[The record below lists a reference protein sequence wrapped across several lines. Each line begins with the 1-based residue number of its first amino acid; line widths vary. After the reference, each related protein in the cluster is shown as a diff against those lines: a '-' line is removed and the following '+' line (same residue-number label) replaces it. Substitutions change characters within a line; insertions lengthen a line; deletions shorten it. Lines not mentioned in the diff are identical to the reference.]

1 MARKEPPERRLRA
14 RLPTPQPAAS
24 YTYISP
30 MNLSRRHFFFGS
42 LALPTLTAAKPL
54 GEQPN
59 VLLILVDGLPSWILG
74 CYGNREVRTP
84 NIDLLAQTGTRF
96 LNHYACAPVADKARA
111 SLLTGRTTMQLKDS
125 GEVTLEKLLGGIG
138 YACGTTADGAEAL
151 RFLDAQ
157 SAARPFFLTAAFAPY
172 ATLPDAGAY
181 AQAKL
186 DTFAQEAAAK
196 NAARGKEML
205 GAPLLANLR
214 RVAAATTALDLEIGA
229 LVAKITQ
236 KKLLDNT
243 LLILTSRSSAVVA
256 A

>member
-59 VLLILVDGLPSWILG
+59 VLLILADGLPSWILG

-84 NIDLLAQTGTRF
+84 NIDRLAQTGTRF

-111 SLLTGRTTMQLKDS
+111 ALLTGRTTMQLKDA
-125 GEVTLEKLLGGIG
+125 GEVTLEKLLGAIG
-138 YACGTTADGAEAL
+138 YACGASADGAGAA

-157 SAARPFFLTAAFAPY
+157 SAAKPFFLTAGFAPY
-172 ATLPDAGAY
+172 AALPDAGPY

-205 GAPLLANLR
+205 GAPL
-214 RVAAATTALDLEIGA
+214 
-229 LVAKITQ
+229 
-236 KKLLDNT
+236 
-243 LLILTSRSSAVVA
+243 
-256 A
+256 